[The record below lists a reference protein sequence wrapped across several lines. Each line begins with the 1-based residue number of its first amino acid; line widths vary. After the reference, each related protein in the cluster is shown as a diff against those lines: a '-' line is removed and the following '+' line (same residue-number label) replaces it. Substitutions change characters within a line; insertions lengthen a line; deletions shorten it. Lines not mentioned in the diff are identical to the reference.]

1 MATTTTISTN
11 YVGEVAGGYIAEMV
25 KEANTISENL
35 VTVLPNIVSPQFI
48 RKIQTA
54 DGYVDYACGWT
65 PSGSVTLS
73 EKELAP
79 KKIKEDREFC
89 KEDFRQLWTAQ
100 EMGFSAHNDNG
111 LPATE
116 EAAILADMGTRLA
129 RKIDQ
134 DIWNGDGSAG
144 VLSGF
149 IPAFEAD
156 ADVIDVATPVAI
168 TASNVEAELGK
179 FIDAHTDEMLQGAET
194 HVFGVSTNVIRAIK
208 RAYGT
213 QARSNGT
220 FLNPNEF
227 DFEGYTLT
235 EIKGLPANTMVGY
248 NKNNLFFGTGLLSD
262 LNEIRVKDM
271 DESDLS
277 GQVRTKVVL
286 TGGVQYAWGGEVV
299 LYKA

>member
-1 MATTTTISTN
+1 MATNLNVTTN

-48 RKIQTA
+48 RKIETA
-54 DGYVDYACGWT
+54 DGYVDYACGW
-65 PSGSVTLS
+65 SAAGSVTLA
-73 EKELAP
+73 ERELAP

-116 EAAILADMGTRLA
+116 EAAILADMGKRLA

-134 DIWNGDGSAG
+134 EIWNGDGSAG
-144 VLSGF
+144 KLAGF
-149 IPAFEAD
+149 IPAFLSD

-168 TASNVEAELGK
+168 TSANVEAELEK
-179 FIDAHTDEMLQGAET
+179 FLAAITDEMEQEDSL
-194 HVFGVSTNVIRAIK
+194 VRGVSTNVIRAL
-208 RAYGT
+208 RQLYGT

-220 FLNPNEF
+220 FLNPNQAEF
-227 DFEGYTLT
+227 NGYTLT
-235 EIKGLPANTMVGY
+235 EIKGLPASTMVAY
-248 NKNNLFFGTGLLSD
+248 NKSNLFFGTGLLSD

-271 DESDLS
+271 DETDLS
-277 GQVRTKVVL
+277 GQFRTKVVL
-286 TGGVQYAWGGEVV
+286 TGGVQYAWGGEIV
-299 LYKA
+299 LYTV